1 MYASL
6 HEINS
11 LNVNVNLSIVLLQCV
26 YVHFNTLKADF
37 CLKKPHRMHFT
48 VLGCKY
54 HLQFSFEYHISQ
66 SYDARLH
73 GLLSRSLTMKQ

>member
-11 LNVNVNLSIVLLQCV
+11 LNVNVNLSIVLLQCL

-37 CLKKPHRMHFT
+37 CLRKPHRTHFT
-48 VLGCKY
+48 VLGANITR
-54 HLQFSFEYHISQ
+54 SFPLNITYPSLMMHGSMA
-66 SYDARLH
+66 SYH
-73 GLLSRSLTMKQ
+73 GLSP